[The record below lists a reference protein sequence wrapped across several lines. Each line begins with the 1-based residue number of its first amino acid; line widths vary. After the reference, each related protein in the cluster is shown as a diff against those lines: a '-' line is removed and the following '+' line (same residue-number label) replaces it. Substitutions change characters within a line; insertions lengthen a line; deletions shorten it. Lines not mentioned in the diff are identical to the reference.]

1 MHRLRIFVAGI
12 AVGGLV
18 VGLWAVS
25 GSWGAVSAQAGRRG
39 VNLPGRSVDAPFS
52 DAILAGDTLYLSGR
66 LGLENGQVPDD
77 PQQEA
82 RNILDQIQGVLA
94 EAGMTMDAWG
104 NYIIK
109 EFASIRH
116 APVAF
121 ITAKEN
127 RNVRKVVNLAQNVF
141 KQSRERVGTGLLN
154 RVVREAILRNRPTVC
169 KNKVPKI
176 YYATQVA
183 SQPPTL
189 VMKCNDPTLFT
200 NSWKRYLL
208 GVLQDELPFSE
219 VPIKLYLRAKTDDE
233 HRYPN
238 QHAGDE
244 VPVDLSE
251 SEQPESGLAEEAVE
265 NS

>member
-94 EAGMTMDAWG
+94 EAGMTMDDL
-104 NYIIK
+104 
-109 EFASIRH
+109 
-116 APVAF
+116 V
-121 ITAKEN
+121 T
-127 RNVRKVVNLAQNVF
+127 VQVF
-141 KQSRERVGTGLLN
+141 CSDVGFFGDFNAVYTS
-154 RVVREAILRNRPTVC
+154 
-169 KNKVPKI
+169 
-176 YYATQVA
+176 Y
-183 SQPPTL
+183 
-189 VMKCNDPTLFT
+189 F
-200 NSWKRYLL
+200 
-208 GVLQDELPFSE
+208 
-219 VPIKLYLRAKTDDE
+219 TDDPPA
-233 HRYPN
+233 R
-238 QHAGDE
+238 AFVGSGTLLRGARFE
-244 VPVDLSE
+244 VL
-251 SEQPESGLAEEAVE
+251 GIAVRR
-265 NS
+265 